1 MHLIDMPIFLECQKH
16 CAEIHLLSGCIEPQ
30 CFALGVF
37 SCPIEP
43 VGCKSMRA
51 GQAHLINGSGSLNR
65 GVTAEAAAVLLS
77 NCSVFCLISRMTI
90 QVIFLPGENQILL
103 WGCLTTGMWEREWCF
118 LLIPQMPLMCV
129 VLQGVQAASKI
140 LLNPRFWNKGCSSDF
155 FYAGKV
161 HGAFTLFTPISI

>member
-1 MHLIDMPIFLECQKH
+1 MFYLEGKSVFFYYPFFFFSFPFIVKQLFGAKSALAYQNPYLVIPNIQHWNPVFEKFNCCRHLKMHLIDMPIFLECQKH

-103 WGCLTTGMWEREWCF
+103 
-118 LLIPQMPLMCV
+118 
-129 VLQGVQAASKI
+129 
-140 LLNPRFWNKGCSSDF
+140 
-155 FYAGKV
+155 
-161 HGAFTLFTPISI
+161 